1 MADFAPARD
10 ELAGRRILVVSDQ
23 LGEGAFV
30 SEVAIRE
37 LNPPATIIRASKFL
51 ADTDWTGYQFRL
63 LFPSSEAVVKEL
75 EELHVDHVIVDL
87 SAEATARPYWQ
98 QGKHLV
104 EMNQDRF
111 ETVNSSIVDPANG
124 PTRPL
129 VLYRLKYRSS
139 GPAKKLRIDLNTP
152 WAGSSSSR
160 TKTYVRLESR
170 PCSTASAASPA

>member
-1 MADFAPARD
+1 MSLKPRLLAAAVTSFVAAKPALATGFPSATEQMADFLPARD

-30 SEVAIRE
+30 SEVAIRQP
-37 LNPPATIIRASKFL
+37 NPPATIIRASKFL

-104 EMNQDRF
+104 
-111 ETVNSSIVDPANG
+111 
-124 PTRPL
+124 
-129 VLYRLKYRSS
+129 
-139 GPAKKLRIDLNTP
+139 
-152 WAGSSSSR
+152 
-160 TKTYVRLESR
+160 
-170 PCSTASAASPA
+170 